1 MRPDDTKYLPV
12 MPKEQTITDR
22 QAQFAS
28 WSMDLLIDVVVLN
41 LFVEFNHSVVI
52 DSFYIS
58 ILTAVLF
65 RLLLG
70 ATFQLEHRVKQYFGS
85 KTFKAA
91 RALAAILM
99 FLILFTS
106 KFVILEVIDVVF
118 GDHVSLGGFLEI
130 VIIAVT
136 VVVAESSF
144 RAIFDRLGRDR
155 FWKARSTRVATSE

>member
-1 MRPDDTKYLPV
+1 
-12 MPKEQTITDR
+12 MPKVQAITDR

-28 WSMDLLIDVVVLN
+28 WSMYLLIDVVMLN

-58 ILTAVLF
+58 ILTAVLL

-70 ATFQLEHRVKQYFGS
+70 ATLQLEHRVSQYFGS

-91 RALAAILM
+91 HATAAILM

-118 GDHVSLGGFLEI
+118 GDRVSLGGFVEI
-130 VIIAVT
+130 MIIAVT
-136 VVVAESSF
+136 LVVAESSF
-144 RAIFDRLGRDR
+144 RAIFDLLGRSEGSEHSRLDSDR
-155 FWKARSTRVATSE
+155 

>member
-1 MRPDDTKYLPV
+1 MRLDGARYV
-12 MPKEQTITDR
+12 QVVPKEQVITER
-22 QAQFAS
+22 QAQFSS
-28 WSMDLLIDVVVLN
+28 WSMYLLIDVVVLN

-70 ATFQLEHRVKQYFGS
+70 ATFWLEHRVSQYFES
-85 KTFKAA
+85 KDFKGA
-91 RALAAILM
+91 RALSAILM

-106 KFVILEVIDVVF
+106 KFVILEVVNVVF

-136 VVVAESSF
+136 LVVAEASF
-144 RAIFDRLGRDR
+144 RVIFDRLGRR
-155 FWKARSTRVATSE
+155 GHEIAM